1 MRATAIQIPG
11 FDRSPVTSDHS
22 IYYAERAV
30 EKFQWPVDAAAPT
43 RFRKLTTNDQL
54 LADDKKICIYDLSL
68 NGNLNATEHPD
79 TESGELIYKL
89 IIVVEKVAVV
99 RGANFLKNKE
109 NEPTTFFYKEK
120 LHEEFAGKKVKANVQ
135 YKGDERGGLFW
146 IKKIEI
152 IN

>member
-1 MRATAIQIPG
+1 MGLKCQSLFCKYLYPEIIVLTLVFIVARTAPLIAVPVIPNEMVIRG
-11 FDRSPVTSDHS
+11 QVT
-22 IYYAERAV
+22 E
-30 EKFQWPVDAAAPT
+30 
-43 RFRKLTTNDQL
+43 
-54 LADDKKICIYDLSL
+54 C
-68 NGNLNATEHPD
+68 NLNAPEHLD

-89 IIVVEKVAVV
+89 IIVVEKVEVV

-109 NEPTTFFYKEK
+109 NKPVTLFYKEK
-120 LHEEFAGKKVKANVQ
+120 LHEEFANKKVKANVQ

>member
-1 MRATAIQIPG
+1 MNNSQGWQLVGLKCQSLFCKYLYPEIIVLTLVFIVVRTAPLSAVPVIPNEMVVMG
-11 FDRSPVTSDHS
+11 QVT
-22 IYYAERAV
+22 E
-30 EKFQWPVDAAAPT
+30 
-43 RFRKLTTNDQL
+43 
-54 LADDKKICIYDLSL
+54 C
-68 NGNLNATEHPD
+68 NLNAPEHQD

-89 IIVVEKVAVV
+89 IIVVEKVEVV

-109 NEPTTFFYKEK
+109 NKLVTFFYREK

-146 IKKIEI
+146 IKQIKI

>member
-1 MRATAIQIPG
+1 MGLECQSLFCKLLYILKLLFSVPFFIIAFNTPLSAVPVIPNEMIISG
-11 FDRSPVTSDHS
+11 QVT
-22 IYYAERAV
+22 E
-30 EKFQWPVDAAAPT
+30 
-43 RFRKLTTNDQL
+43 
-54 LADDKKICIYDLSL
+54 C
-68 NGNLNATEHPD
+68 NLNATEHPD

-89 IIVVEKVAVV
+89 IIVVEKVEVV

-109 NEPTTFFYKEK
+109 NKPVTLFYKEK
-120 LHEEFAGKKVKANVQ
+120 LHEEFANKKVKANVQ